1 MKKGVLLLLC
11 ALVACE
17 EVDLPDGR
25 MEEAAAM
32 PLEDVA
38 RMLSVLPVGPDQ
50 VGEVKDAVAAS
61 IGNGYDEEYRMADL
75 FRSPGCGVGDLATK
89 AEPAR
94 TYQRPLRDLIREYAA
109 SGTKAGAS
117 VPDPEL
123 LSRSD
128 VQIYWPY
135 SETAFPEGE
144 LPTVTFDPGD
154 GSSANIGYRRGVDGS
169 IEEVIVDEAYARH
182 HPVWVVNRNQDSGF
196 QTLELLR
203 KLHPEWGSGGG
214 GLSLV
219 PAGPATKVTGD
230 GTLRTLVLKS
240 FTMKRQYDP
249 WLAGAS
255 EFFVKLGA
263 LDDFSASTEAELL
276 LYQPLI
282 TDFMVVVRRMLI
294 GQPRPLNAMLVS
306 NWTEQ
311 LSTCAL
317 MITEDDG
324 GTRTSWK
331 TEGEVKIKSKTYG
344 FSLSIP
350 FNSRD
355 DIVWRGSLSR
365 KYFERY
371 SNVSGH
377 FGDVDLTF
385 EILER

>member
-1 MKKGVLLLLC
+1 MLLC

-25 MEEAAAM
+25 MEEAAVV

-89 AEPAR
+89 AEPTR

-109 SGTKAGAS
+109 SGTKTGAS

-169 IEEVIVDEAYARH
+169 IEEVIVDEDYGKCFDEICFAIYGRE
-182 HPVWVVNRNQDSGF
+182 D
-196 QTLELLR
+196 
-203 KLHPEWGSGGG
+203 
-214 GLSLV
+214 
-219 PAGPATKVTGD
+219 GD
-230 GTLRTLVLKS
+230 NITS
-240 FTMKRQYDP
+240 FR
-249 WLAGAS
+249 S
-255 EFFVKLGA
+255 V
-263 LDDFSASTEAELL
+263 FS
-276 LYQPLI
+276 
-282 TDFMVVVRRMLI
+282 
-294 GQPRPLNAMLVS
+294 
-306 NWTEQ
+306 
-311 LSTCAL
+311 
-317 MITEDDG
+317 
-324 GTRTSWK
+324 K
-331 TEGEVKIKSKTYG
+331 
-344 FSLSIP
+344 
-350 FNSRD
+350 
-355 DIVWRGSLSR
+355 
-365 KYFERY
+365 
-371 SNVSGH
+371 
-377 FGDVDLTF
+377 
-385 EILER
+385 